1 MTRSRKLSGKLTT
14 KQLQTQVDEVKTVIN
29 ALISGVGQDMARV
42 NGLLYALLSHM
53 DLLEETNCPHC
64 GQVLFEPLLPALE
77 RQETCPACGESLTDN
92 QPKITD
98 VEAWD
103 NGGEE
108 E

>member
-14 KQLQTQVDEVKTVIN
+14 KQLQGELDEVKTVIN
-29 ALISGVGQDMARV
+29 ALINGVGQDMARV

-53 DLLEETNCPHC
+53 DLLEESNCPHC
-64 GQVLFEPLLPALE
+64 GQVLFEPQLDALDK
-77 RQETCPACGESLTDN
+77 QDTCPACGGSLHDN
-92 QPKITD
+92 HPKITD

-108 E
+108 Q